1 MTYLFQLLLL
11 LAVARHHLVLRAH
24 HVLGRRGVVETEE
37 SQRTLVVHRGTLGRV
52 VRRADDQ
59 SACPSG
65 VPPNPRARRD
75 GSCTRAGTELGAPAR
90 GRALSAS
97 TADDAHPFRRVHA
110 VRSCPAACVVTRP
123 SPPVGIDL
131 PWGNKN
137 IGSVVLIFSA
147 SCWPSRF
154 PERNPNPESAGP
166 SIRVLGARR
175 NSRRGKKM
183 LEPLDLIECWCGLSR
198 SADHTS
204 PAAAS
209 GPRGRLV
216 VASSRDIIGHE

>member
-1 MTYLFQLLLL
+1 MTHLFQLLLL

-75 GSCTRAGTELGAPAR
+75 GSRTRAGTELGAPAR

-123 SPPVGIDL
+123 SPPVGLDL

-137 IGSVVLIFSA
+137 IRSVVLIFSA

-154 PERNPNPESAGP
+154 PERNHRRVRASGFWGAPKLAAGEKNVGTP
-166 SIRVLGARR
+166 CL
-175 NSRRGKKM
+175 
-183 LEPLDLIECWCGLSR
+183 ECWCGLSR